1 MTTTTMKSHISYEQ
15 DAAGIVTLTMD
26 WPDSS
31 VNLIDRH
38 FVPVFDAVL
47 SRLEAEREQITGVI
61 LTSAKTSFFAGGDL
75 KWFLSFGL
83 GDEAALFAV
92 VEQAKVQL
100 RRLERLG
107 RPVVAALAGSAL
119 GGGWE
124 LALACHQRIAVNSPS
139 IQLGLPEVTLGLLPG
154 GGGITRMVRLLGL
167 QEAMPFLMEGKL
179 MRPAEAAQRGLLE
192 LVDTPEALLARARDW
207 IVANPQP
214 SQPWDQKGYQIPGGL
229 PTSPRLAPIVAAA
242 SAVLIE
248 KSRGVYPAPRAILQA
263 AVEGAQVDFA
273 SASRIESRYFAGLA
287 CGQVAKNMIGTFF
300 IQQNEI
306 KSGASRPPDVPRR
319 QFTRVGVIGA
329 GMMGSGIAYA
339 NAARGIPV
347 VLKDLSLEQAEAGKA
362 HSARITA
369 KRLEHGQISATQ
381 RDQLLAR
388 IHPTDD
394 PLDLAGC
401 DLIIEAVFERS
412 DLKQQVIRE
421 SEPLLLPGG
430 VFASNTSTLPI
441 SGLAVAS
448 AYPER
453 FVGLHF
459 FSPVDRMQ
467 LVEIVRGHATSAETL
482 AHAYD
487 YVQQIGKIPI
497 LVNDSRGFFTSRVI
511 RTFLNEA
518 AGMLSEGVPPA
529 AIEQA
534 ALQAGFPTAP
544 LALLD
549 EVSLT
554 LALAIDAEARAA
566 AEASGQRYE
575 LHPGTLVMRRMVEE
589 FGRSGRATGAGFYDY
604 PASGKKQLWA
614 GLSAFGSASIPTEPM
629 DVSELKERLLY
640 IQAIETLRCLEERVL
655 ESPRDANIGSIYGIG
670 FPGWTGGSAQ
680 FVNHVG
686 SRAFVQ
692 RAEALASSYGPRF
705 APPTLLRE
713 LAERGMP
720 LA

>member
-1 MTTTTMKSHISYEQ
+1 MKSHISYEQ
-15 DAAGIVTLTMD
+15 DASGIVTLTMD

-31 VNLIDRH
+31 VNLIDRN

-61 LTSAKTSFFAGGDL
+61 LTSAKTTFFAGGDL
-75 KWFLSFGL
+75 KWFLSFGP
-83 GDEAALFAV
+83 GDEAALFEV

-107 RPVVAALAGSAL
+107 RPVVAAIAGSAL

-124 LALACHQRIAVNSPS
+124 LALACHQRIALNSPT

-179 MRPAEAAQRGLLE
+179 MRPTEAAQRGLLE
-192 LVDTPEALLARARDW
+192 LVDSPEALLARARDW
-207 IVANPQP
+207 IAANPQP

-248 KSRGVYPAPRAILQA
+248 KSRGVYPAPRAILQS
-263 AVEGAQVDFA
+263 AVEGAQVDFT

-306 KSGASRPPDVPRR
+306 KSGASRPPQVPRR
-319 QFTRVGVIGA
+319 QFARVGVIGA

-347 VLKDLSLEQAEAGKA
+347 VLKDLSLEHAEAGKA
-362 HSARITA
+362 YSARVTA
-369 KRLEHGQISATQ
+369 KRLERGQISATQ

-388 IHPTDD
+388 IHPTAD

-412 DLKQQVIRE
+412 DLKHQVIRE

-441 SGLAVAS
+441 SGLAVAA

-467 LVEIVRGHATSAETL
+467 LVEIVRGRTTSAETL

-497 LVNDSRGFFTSRVI
+497 VVNDSRGFFTSRVI

-518 AGMLSEGVPPA
+518 AGMLSEGLPPA

-549 EVSLT
+549 EVSLS

-566 AEASGQRYE
+566 AETAGQHYE
-575 LHPGTLVMRRMVEE
+575 LHPGTLVMRRMVEQ
-589 FGRSGRATGAGFYDY
+589 FGRSGRTAGAGFYDY
-604 PASGKKQLWA
+604 PANGKKQLWA
-614 GLSAFGSASIPTEPM
+614 GLSVFGNTHTPSEPM
-629 DVSELKERLLY
+629 DVTELKERLLY
-640 IQAIETLRCLEERVL
+640 IQALETLRCLEEHVL

-686 SRAFVQ
+686 TRAFAR
-692 RAEALASSYGPRF
+692 RAEVLASAYGPRF

-713 LAERGMP
+713 LAERGVP
-720 LA
+720 LT